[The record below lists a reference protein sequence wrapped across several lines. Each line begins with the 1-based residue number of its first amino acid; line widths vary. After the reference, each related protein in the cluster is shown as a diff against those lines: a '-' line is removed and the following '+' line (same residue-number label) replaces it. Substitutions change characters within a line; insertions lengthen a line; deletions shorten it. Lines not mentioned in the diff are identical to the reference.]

1 MNILITGA
9 SGFIGFNL
17 LNKLSA
23 NKKYKILA
31 LSRKK
36 NFNKISKNIKTLKSD
51 LIMSNLSFNL
61 IKVFSPQILIHL
73 ASQDIPD
80 YSIKKSK
87 INFLILNGL

>member
-51 LIMSNLSFNL
+51 LIMSNSSFNL

-73 ASQDIPD
+73 AWQDI
-80 YSIKKSK
+80 
-87 INFLILNGL
+87 LITQ